1 MSDPNLLSFDSLG
14 YSLGVPGLTRDIF
27 PWVSWLY
34 RDHVQLAVLFACIGL
49 LIGLAAIWSG
59 RMRYVGL
66 SRKERL
72 EYSDRY
78 RRDNQRAAPFSMLAS
93 LDSPGRAITA
103 RRHLWHG
110 LNMLIEWGC
119 FALLVVLALAVMV
132 ESWGESL
139 LRLGPYTNA
148 EVFLLYPDNQFG
160 IAWCFAGIAV
170 GFGLAKLLAFF
181 LLEGRFA
188 AADQKVNA
196 QLNQESR
203 RSSQRTGEMTD
214 VRNLHFGEPV
224 PVNALAD
231 FSTEQA
237 RKQQVVFLGK
247 KEDGQPVLVPRDTWR
262 KTNVQILGLP
272 GSGKSVMATNALI
285 RCVRDFGDAV
295 VYFDPKGDAWAPH
308 VFRAHCPDFTLL
320 DLRPGKPAQLN
331 LFRDLDSYALKN
343 LLIAGFN
350 LGEAGDIADHYRNHE
365 QKAAQLI
372 ADQFPNGANIQQ
384 VLAAAYALPDAIKK
398 AVDGFIIKLE
408 NVASQ
413 SVLQTDTGIDVAGII
428 NGGGCLYVIGSMD
441 DEAVIRVQKMLFAR
455 CAQVILARDEF
466 TERPHVSIMLD
477 EIKYLLSKYV
487 LNALGTLRSRDCNLL
502 LAHQSLGDFGLCGQ
516 GLPADFVKT
525 TVLDNTPI
533 RWFYK
538 AASEE
543 SAQWAA
549 AQTGEIRVDVERR
562 KVQRETGNVEHIS
575 GDSYIQKEARYLFDV
590 NTLQHLPDGFAV
602 ITGLG
607 VAHMG
612 FSSPLRVARQPI
624 ALQSFPALPKA
635 DPLAEYRPKKD
646 DPKRPDDDDF
656 AELY

>member
-1 MSDPNLLSFDSLG
+1 MFDLDSLAWQWHIPA
-14 YSLGVPGLTRDIF
+14 LARDIF
-27 PWVSWLY
+27 PWVSWLFQGY
-34 RDHVQLAVLFACIGL
+34 VALLLTFLAIGVSVG
-49 LIGLAAIWSG
+49 LISAWTG

-72 EYSDRY
+72 EYADRY
-78 RRDNQRAAPFSMLAS
+78 RRDNNRAAPFSVLAS
-93 LDSPGRAITA
+93 LDSPGRAVTV
-103 RRHLWHG
+103 RRHLWHW
-110 LNMLIEWGC
+110 LH
-119 FALLVVLALAVMV
+119 LLVEGGGLAILAGLVV
-132 ESWGESL
+132 AVYIESWGETVLFPGRAINADYYL
-139 LRLGPYTNA
+139 LQPANL
-148 EVFLLYPDNQFG
+148 FG
-160 IAWCFAGIAV
+160 IVWCAG
-170 GFGLAKLLAFF
+170 GLLAGVVVSRLLAFLF
-181 LLEGRFA
+181 LDKHFS

-214 VRNLHFGEPV
+214 VRNLHFGEAV

-247 KEDGQPVLVPRDTWR
+247 KEDGQPVLVPRDTWS

-350 LGEAGDIADHYRNHE
+350 LSETGDVADHYRNNE
-365 QKAAQLI
+365 QKAAKLI

-384 VLAAAYALPDAIKK
+384 VLTAAYALPETMKK
-398 AVDGFIIKLE
+398 EVKGLITKLE
-408 NVASQ
+408 NVADL
-413 SVLQTDTGIDVAGII
+413 SVLQTDTGIDVAAII
-428 NGGGCLYVIGSMD
+428 NGGGCLYVIGSME

-455 CAQVILARDEF
+455 CAQIILARDEF
-466 TERPHVSIMLD
+466 TAWPHASIMLD
-477 EIKYLLSKYV
+477 ELKYLLSKYV

-516 GLPADFVKT
+516 DLPADFVKT

-562 KVQRETGNVEHIS
+562 KVQREAGNVEHIS

-607 VAHMG
+607 VAHLG
-612 FSSPLRVARQPI
+612 FSSPLRVERQAI
-624 ALQSFPALPKA
+624 SLSTFPVLAKA
-635 DPLAEYRPKKD
+635 DPLAEYQADAAR
-646 DPKRPDDDDF
+646 KRPDDDDF